1 MPQHRKAVPIA
12 MLYEAMRCSMSV
24 WNFKKRGL
32 LNERRGSILTWVA
45 VSLIPLV
52 VSVGMATDIARGF
65 VMRSQLSTAL
75 DSAALAGG
83 RAFNLPSRD
92 DDIQAYFNANFP
104 SGYMDS
110 ELTSFVIEPISVA
123 GEPEK
128 LRVSASATLPTL
140 FMKLVGITD
149 FQVATSAEVTREN
162 LGLQLAV
169 VLDVTGSMDKGGK
182 IQALRQA
189 NRDLVDILFGA
200 NTTSEKLS
208 IAIVPYAATVNVGD
222 LGNDFI
228 DWSYL
233 PANLRNHS
241 DSRRRWGGCVQAR
254 STPGVLSNDRT
265 VLEADAYDANTAPV
279 SVGGKWKPYITPH
292 WENFANPPS
301 WRDNQYRQLPFSH
314 PDMDPT
320 NPGFKA
326 PAKLPYVKNEAFY
339 RNGNS
344 PKGEGT
350 FSLPNSSGTRGP
362 NVWCPS
368 RLLPFTSDRAT
379 LENYINTKLNP
390 TGWTIGNQGLVWGWR
405 LLDPDPPF
413 PNSVPYN
420 DLETVKAL
428 IMMTDGL
435 NDVGANDYTA
445 YGRLPEN
452 RLGVTS
458 PNGAIREFDK
468 RLEKTC
474 YAMKQGGV
482 NGRDRVEVYTVI
494 LGDVATKN
502 GSNEQR
508 LRAIYQDCASRP
520 ANAFLAPSNA
530 ELRAAFRT
538 IGNDLANLH
547 LSR

>member
-1 MPQHRKAVPIA
+1 MPQHRKAVRIA
-12 MLYEAMRCSMSV
+12 KLYEAMRCSMSV
-24 WNFKKRGL
+24 WNIKKRGL

-52 VSVGMATDIARGF
+52 VSVGMASDIARGF

-140 FMKLVGITD
+140 FMKLVGIMD

-169 VLDVTGSMDKGGK
+169 VLDVTGSMSSGGK

-189 NRDLVDILFGA
+189 NRDLVDILFGP

-208 IAIVPYAATVNVGD
+208 IAIVPYAAAVNVGD
-222 LGNDFI
+222 LGDDFI

-265 VLEADAYDANTAPV
+265 VLEADAYDANVAPV
-279 SVGGKWKPYITPH
+279 SVGGKWKPYISPH
-292 WENFANPPS
+292 WTNYQNPPG
-301 WRDNQYRQLPFSH
+301 WPNNRYRQLPFSDQ
-314 PDMDPT
+314 DMDPT

-326 PAKLPYVKNEAFY
+326 PANLPYVNNESAY
-339 RNGNS
+339 RNGRGPNNES
-344 PKGEGT
+344 
-350 FSLPNSSGTRGP
+350 FSLPNGTSRGP
-362 NVWCPS
+362 NVGCPA
-368 RLLPFTSDRAT
+368 RLLTFTNDRSS
-379 LENYINTKLNP
+379 LESYINSQLNP
-390 TGWTIGNQGLVWGWR
+390 AGWTIGNQGLVWGWR
-405 LLDPDPPF
+405 LLDPEPPF

-428 IMMTDGL
+428 IMMTDGV
-435 NDVGANDYTA
+435 NEIGWRDYTA

-458 PNGAIREFDK
+458 PNAAVDEFDK
-468 RLEKTC
+468 RFEKTC

-482 NGRDRVEVYTVI
+482 NGRDRIEVYTVI
-494 LGDVATKN
+494 LGSVATGN
-502 GSNEQR
+502 STNEKR
-508 LRAIYQDCASRP
+508 LRAIYKECASRP

>member
-1 MPQHRKAVPIA
+1 MPQCRPDFYIAKLYRAVW
-12 MLYEAMRCSMSV
+12 YYVCERDTE
-24 WNFKKRGL
+24 KR
-32 LNERRGSILTWVA
+32 RFFHDKRGSILTWVA

-65 VMRSQLSTAL
+65 VLRSQLNTAL

-92 DDIQAYFNANFP
+92 ADIQAYFDANFP
-104 SGYMDS
+104 TAFMGSDVS
-110 ELTSFVIEPISVA
+110 ALTIESVSVA

-162 LGLQLAV
+162 LGLQLV
-169 VLDVTGSMDKGGK
+169 MVLDVTGSMGSGGK
-182 IQALRQA
+182 IDALRQA
-189 NRDLVDILFGA
+189 SRDLVNILFGA

-208 IAIVPYAATVNVGD
+208 IGIVPYAAAVNVGD
-222 LGNDFI
+222 LGDAFI

-233 PANLRNHS
+233 PESLRTHS

-254 STPGVLSNDRT
+254 STPGVLSADRT

-279 SVGGKWKPYITPH
+279 SVGGKWKPFISPH
-292 WENFANPPS
+292 WSNS
-301 WRDNQYRQLPFSH
+301 DNSSGWPNNRYRQLLFSH

-326 PAKLPYVKNEAFY
+326 PSRLPFVKNENAY
-339 RNGNS
+339 RDGRGPS
-344 PKGEGT
+344 GES
-350 FSLPNSSGTRGP
+350 FSLPNGSSRGP
-362 NVWCPS
+362 NVGCPA
-368 RLLPFTSDRAT
+368 RLLPFTNNRSILT
-379 LENYINTKLNP
+379 NYINNNLQP
-390 TGWTIGNQGLVWGWR
+390 SGWTIGNQGLVWGWR
-405 LLDPDPPF
+405 LLDPEPPF

-428 IMMTDGL
+428 IMMTDGV
-435 NDVGANDYTA
+435 NEIGARDYTA
-445 YGRLPEN
+445 YGRLPER

-458 PNGAIREFDK
+458 TNAAIREFDK
-468 RLEKTC
+468 RFEKTC
-474 YAMKQGGV
+474 YAMKQGGL
-482 NGRDRVEVYTVI
+482 NGRDRIEVYTVI
-494 LGDVATKN
+494 LGSVATSSSTN
-502 GSNEQR
+502 AQR
-508 LRAIYQDCASRP
+508 LRAIYRDCASRS

-530 ELRAAFRT
+530 ELRSAFRT